1 MAAPTAA
8 GSSRACSR
16 LSRPRPLRCYVI
28 ATGIVFALMFVAH
41 VARVFA
47 EGNGILREPLIIA
60 TSVISLGFAVWAI
73 FLLVKRPR

>member
-8 GSSRACSR
+8 GSSRVY
-16 LSRPRPLRCYVI
+16 SRPSWLKLLRCYVI

-73 FLLVKRPR
+73 LLLVRRPR